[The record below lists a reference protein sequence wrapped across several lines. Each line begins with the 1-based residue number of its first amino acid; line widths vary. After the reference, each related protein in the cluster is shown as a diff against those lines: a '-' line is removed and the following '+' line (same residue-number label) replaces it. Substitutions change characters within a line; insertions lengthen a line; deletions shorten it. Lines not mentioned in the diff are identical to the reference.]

1 MVIFPEIIL
10 LILAVLLILVDAFS
24 RVSDSSLI
32 GKLALA
38 GVIAAFAAT
47 FTFGDTSELYW
58 GGLYALDP
66 LSLFFK
72 RFFLVTVFLVL
83 AMSFSMS
90 RRMSIGAAEA
100 FILPLFSAIGMML
113 LASAVDFMT
122 LFVSL
127 ELITISFYVLV
138 ALKRQNLLSLEAGT
152 KYLIIGALSTGFLIY
167 GIALVFGITGSTSLS
182 GLATHL
188 GVHGGPGFP
197 LLLAMVLIL
206 AGFGFKLASVPFH
219 IWAPD
224 VYQGAPTPVT
234 AFLSVGSKAAGVIV
248 LLRVFFFSG
257 FSHESIIP
265 FAASTIALMAGLSV
279 LLGNFAALTQRNLKR
294 LLGYSSIGHAG
305 FILMGLSCV
314 TPDFYYTE
322 RGVQAVLVYLS
333 IYLVSAL
340 LAFFIIAQYED
351 EIGGVD
357 FRDFNG
363 LAQRSPLLAFGMLI
377 SFVSLAGVPPLA
389 GFVGKLGIFAAVWEA
404 GNYGLLIIAI
414 IAAVAGLYYYLGVVR
429 AMYWNAPSGNTA
441 PVAVDG
447 GSKLVIAALCL
458 ILLVLGF
465 WQLPLQSLIAP
476 IFSDQ
481 TIILSAR

>member
-10 LILAVLLILVDAFS
+10 LVLAILLIFVDAFS
-24 RVSDSSLI
+24 SRSDSVLI
-32 GKLALA
+32 GKLALF
-38 GVIAAFAAT
+38 GVATAFAVS
-47 FTFGDTSELYW
+47 FTFGDGSELYW

-72 RFFLVTVFLVL
+72 RFFLVTLFLVL
-83 AMSFSMS
+83 AMSFSLS
-90 RRMSIGAAEA
+90 RKLSFGAAEA
-100 FILPLFSAIGMML
+100 FIIPLFTTIGMML

-138 ALKRQNLLSLEAGT
+138 ALRRQNLLSLEAGT
-152 KYLIIGALSTGFLIY
+152 KYLIMGALSTGFLVY
-167 GIALVFGITGSTSLS
+167 GIALVYGITGTTNLA
-182 GLATHL
+182 GLAAHL
-188 GVHGGPGFP
+188 ESHGSPCIA
-197 LLLAMVLIL
+197 LLMAMLLIL
-206 AGFGFKLASVPFH
+206 AGFGFKLAAVPFH
-219 IWAPD
+219 VWAPD

-234 AFLSVGSKAAGVIV
+234 AFLSVGSKAAAVIV

-257 FSHESIIP
+257 FSHESVIP
-265 FAASTIALMAGLSV
+265 YAAAAIALMAGLSV

-322 RGVQAVLVYLS
+322 RGVQAVLVYLA

-340 LAFFIIAQYED
+340 LGFFIIAQFED
-351 EIGGVD
+351 EIGGVEL
-357 FRDFNG
+357 RDFNG

-377 SFVSLAGVPPLA
+377 SFVSLAGIPPLA
-389 GFVGKLGIFAAVWEA
+389 GFIGKLGIFAAVWES
-404 GNYGLLIIAI
+404 GNYGLLIVAI
-414 IAAVAGLYYYLGVVR
+414 ISAVAGLYYYLGVVR
-429 AMYWNAPSGNTA
+429 AMYWNAPSRSDD
-441 PVAVDG
+441 PVVVDG
-447 GSKLVIAALCL
+447 GSKLVIGLLCL
-458 ILLVLGF
+458 AVLVLGF
-465 WQLPLQSLIAP
+465 WQVPLQSIIAP

-481 TIILSAR
+481 TIILSGF

>member
-24 RVSDSSLI
+24 RKSDPELI
-32 GKLALA
+32 GKLALC
-38 GVIAAFAAT
+38 GVAIAFAAT
-47 FTFGDTSELYW
+47 FTFGDSSDFYW
-58 GGLYALDP
+58 NGLYALDP

-72 RFFLVTVFLVL
+72 RFFLITVFLVL

-90 RRMSIGAAEA
+90 KRLKMGAAEA
-100 FILPLFSAIGMML
+100 FILPLFTTMGMML

-138 ALKRQNLLSLEAGT
+138 ALRRQNLLSLEAGT
-152 KYLIIGALSTGFLIY
+152 KYLIMGALSTGFLIY
-167 GIALVFGITGSTSLS
+167 GIALVFGITGTTTLA
-182 GLATHL
+182 GLASHL
-188 GVHGGPGFP
+188 EVHGSPGMP

-219 IWAPD
+219 VWAPD

-265 FAASTIALMAGLSV
+265 FAAATISLMAGLSV

-305 FILMGLSCV
+305 FILMGLSCI

-322 RGVQAVLVYLS
+322 RGVQAVLVYMA

-340 LAFFIIAQYED
+340 LAFFIIAQFED

-363 LAQRSPLLAFGMLI
+363 LAQRSPFLAFGMLI
-377 SFVSLAGVPPLA
+377 SFVSLAGIPPLA
-389 GFVGKLGIFAAVWEA
+389 GFLGKLGIFAAVWEV

-414 IAAVAGLYYYLGVVR
+414 ISAVAGLYYYLGVVR
-429 AMYWNAPSGNTA
+429 AMYWNPPSVRET
-441 PVAVDG
+441 PVTVDG
-447 GSKLVIAALCL
+447 GSKLVIATLCVV
-458 ILLVLGF
+458 ILVLGF
-465 WQLPLQSLIAP
+465 WQVPLQSLIAP
-476 IFSDQ
+476 IFGDGS
-481 TIILSAR
+481 IILSAR